1 MNYSIV
7 FWNTLIRN
15 LENRDVTILL
25 ETPLICIIIVSNLR
39 SKTVKLRRC
48 SVSGCIETTL
58 RLHSLLK
65 IWALEMHDF
74 SLFLMMCLRHW
85 EIKFSFILHI
95 SERTVLWIILN
106 MLLVLFWILTP
117 HQIIFYYGYGA
128 VNLANRSSG
137 HLRLYL
143 REVTP
148 LEIECFSK
156 RVQWGWDFF

>member
-1 MNYSIV
+1 MSQ
-7 FWNTLIRN
+7 FSLR
-15 LENRDVTILL
+15 R
-25 ETPLICIIIVSNLR
+25 PLICIIIVSNPR

-74 SLFLMMCLRHW
+74 SLFLMMCLRDW
-85 EIKFSFILHI
+85 EFSFILHI

-117 HQIIFYYGYGA
+117 HQIIF
-128 VNLANRSSG
+128 LLWIWCS
-137 HLRLYL
+137 
-143 REVTP
+143 E
-148 LEIECFSK
+148 FSQSQ
-156 RVQWGWDFF
+156 QWAFTSVSARGNAPWNWVFFKESAMRMGFFLIFF